1 MSDAKLMMPLFCNG
15 MFNCGGRRIRAV
27 HLYDVSDGEH
37 RYRLWTKAGT
47 PDIDYPRGES
57 DRYLLYVE
65 IHGYLAP
72 LGMTEYFLTEHCGYL
87 PAMRELYG
95 GAEHR
100 RTYFDTLQK
109 SAIEEAVAI
118 ERTVIYHLG
127 KESPRQADYIH
138 GILNEHLMR
147 YTASKENGG
156 KTFPDYVGALMAGEL
171 DQCIQLAKI
180 YLEREQKEDAIRQ
193 AQIAEQEHAL
203 RQAVNAEKE
212 TIVAAALQTIRSGGT
227 LRNEPIRYY
236 KDDGTLVE
244 TSLILYLMRE
254 YHINVPI
261 RTQGWI
267 KERLATA
274 NVQEDFCGSVTYYR
288 ARKSQCSQKFFD
300 CMRDLITAVH
310 DAKKDAA

>member
-1 MSDAKLMMPLFCNG
+1 MSDTKLMMPLFCNG
-15 MFNCGGRRIRAV
+15 MFNCNGHRIRAV
-27 HLYDVSDGEH
+27 HRYDVSNGEH
-37 RYRLWTKAGT
+37 RYRLWTKTGI

-100 RTYFDTLQK
+100 RTYFDGLQK

-127 KESPRQADYIH
+127 KESPRQADYIY

-147 YTASKENGG
+147 YTASKESEG
-156 KTFPDYVGALMAGEL
+156 KTFPDYIGALMADEL
-171 DQCIQLAKI
+171 DHCIQLSKI
-180 YLEREQKEDAIRQ
+180 YRSLKQQEDEVRQ
-193 AQIAEQEHAL
+193 AQIAEQD
-203 RQAVNAEKE
+203 RVYQQSVNTEKE
-212 TIVAAALQTIRSGGT
+212 KAVGAALQIIRSGGT
-227 LRNEPIRYY
+227 LKNDTLCYY
-236 KDDGTLVE
+236 KDDGSFVE

-254 YHINVPI
+254 YHIDVPL

-267 KERLATA
+267 NEKLT
-274 NVQEDFCGSVTYYR
+274 SVTIENGKCEHLRYMR
-288 ARKSQCSQKFFD
+288 AKGAQCSQRFFD
-300 CMRDLITAVH
+300 CMSEQIHNVCAETEG
-310 DAKKDAA
+310 

>member
-1 MSDAKLMMPLFCNG
+1 MPDTKLMMPLFYNG
-15 MFNCGGRRIRAV
+15 MFNRDGHRIRAI
-27 HLYDVSDGEH
+27 HNYDVSNGEH
-37 RYRLWTKAGT
+37 SYRLWTQAGT
-47 PDIDYPRGES
+47 PDMDYPRNES

-65 IHGYLAP
+65 ICGYLVP
-72 LGMTEYFLTEHCGYL
+72 LGVTEYHMVEHCGYL
-87 PAMRELYG
+87 PAMYELYG
-95 GAEHR
+95 GAENR
-100 RTYFDTLQK
+100 KAYLDKLQK
-109 SAIEEAVAI
+109 SAVEKALAT

-127 KESPRQADYIH
+127 KESPRQANYIR
-138 GILNEHLMR
+138 GVLNEHFMR
-147 YTASKENGG
+147 YTASKESKG
-156 KTFPDYVGALMAGEL
+156 KTFPDYVGALMADEL
-171 DQCIQLAKI
+171 DQCIQLAEI
-180 YLEREQKEDAIRQ
+180 YQTRKKQESKIRQ
-193 AQIAEQEHAL
+193 AQIAERERAYQN
-203 RQAVNAEKE
+203 AVNTEKE
-212 TIVAAALQTIRSGGT
+212 KIVASALQIIRSGGT

>member
-100 RTYFDTLQK
+100 RTYFDSLQK
-109 SAIEEAVAI
+109 SVF
-118 ERTVIYHLG
+118 RV
-127 KESPRQADYIH
+127 
-138 GILNEHLMR
+138 
-147 YTASKENGG
+147 
-156 KTFPDYVGALMAGEL
+156 
-171 DQCIQLAKI
+171 
-180 YLEREQKEDAIRQ
+180 
-193 AQIAEQEHAL
+193 
-203 RQAVNAEKE
+203 
-212 TIVAAALQTIRSGGT
+212 
-227 LRNEPIRYY
+227 
-236 KDDGTLVE
+236 
-244 TSLILYLMRE
+244 
-254 YHINVPI
+254 
-261 RTQGWI
+261 
-267 KERLATA
+267 
-274 NVQEDFCGSVTYYR
+274 
-288 ARKSQCSQKFFD
+288 
-300 CMRDLITAVH
+300 
-310 DAKKDAA
+310 

>member
-100 RTYFDTLQK
+100 RTYFDSLQK

-118 ERTVIYHLG
+118 ERSVIYHLG

-147 YTASKENGG
+147 YTASKESEG
-156 KTFPDYVGALMAGEL
+156 KTFPDYIGALMADEL
-171 DQCIQLAKI
+171 DQCMQLSSI
-180 YLEREQKEDAIRQ
+180 YLDHEQKANAIRQ
-193 AQIAEQEHAL
+193 AQIAEQERAHW
-203 RQAVNAEKE
+203 QAVNAETE
-212 TIVAAALQTIRSGGT
+212 TVVAAALQTIRSGGT

-288 ARKSQCSQKFFD
+288 AKKSQCSQKFFG
-300 CMRDLITAVH
+300 CMRNLIAAVH
-310 DAKKDAA
+310 DAKEEAA